1 MNALLVITCSILFLA
16 IINLQLWHRRKAKRF
31 SVQQHSQSDS
41 TCFTTDISAL
51 NAGSIGLGER
61 LLKIERNQKL
71 LTQRLEQLELHAN
84 GNESYSQAIS
94 LVKQGINKQD
104 LMATCELSEGEAGL
118 LMMMHKKKKQQK
130 SQLRH

>member
-1 MNALLVITCSILFLA
+1 MNALLVITSTILFLA
-16 IINLQLWHRRKAKRF
+16 IINLHLWHRRKAKNI
-31 SVQQHSQSDS
+31 SVQHPQSES
-41 TCFTTDISAL
+41 TGFTSDLAAL

-71 LTQRLEQLELHAN
+71 LMQRLEQIELHAN
-84 GNESYSQAIS
+84 GNASYNQAIN

-118 LMMMHKKKKQQK
+118 LLMMHKKKKQRKTQF
-130 SQLRH
+130 SH

>member
-1 MNALLVITCSILFLA
+1 MNALLVITSTILFLA
-16 IINLQLWHRRKAKRF
+16 IINLHLWHRRKAKNI
-31 SVQQHSQSDS
+31 SVQNPQSES
-41 TCFTTDISAL
+41 TGFTSDLAAL

-71 LTQRLEQLELHAN
+71 LMQRLEQIELHAN
-84 GNESYSQAIS
+84 GNASYNQAIN

-118 LMMMHKKKKQQK
+118 LLMMHKKKKQRK
-130 SQLRH
+130 GHLRH

>member
-1 MNALLVITCSILFLA
+1 MNALLVITSIILFLA
-16 IINLQLWHRRKAKRF
+16 IINLHLWHRRKAKNF
-31 SVQQHSQSDS
+31 PVQHIQAES
-41 TCFTTDISAL
+41 TCFTSDLAAL

-71 LTQRLEQLELHAN
+71 LMQRLEQLELHAN
-84 GNESYSQAIS
+84 GNASYSQAIN

-118 LMMMHKKKKQQK
+118 LLMMHKKKKQRK
-130 SQLRH
+130 SQFSH